1 MKRHTLT
8 QESLAIVKEKSSPT
22 VICILGMHRSGT
34 SCLAGSLQA
43 AGLFSGEVEDWNI
56 DNLKGNRENLEIMAL
71 NKAILKSENG
81 SWDNPPTEVK
91 WSQEHQDRRD
101 DIIASFASEYDVWM
115 FKEPRTLLTLPFW
128 QAGISNLHF
137 IGSFRN
143 PIKVAMS
150 LYQRS
155 LGSIP
160 LRKGIDIWLHYN
172 RILLEEWEKSPFP
185 LICFDLSREE
195 YLKQLESIVSY
206 LSKYKNLDIEE
217 AKKFYETTLVHQK
230 NLIATAEYSKDSSD
244 EQLLDT
250 AEKLYQELQKSA
262 GIGIGEISSQEF
274 SFIVPLAENTAA
286 VEKCIKTQPDNPH
299 LYFMLGNNQF
309 KEEDF
314 AAAIASYKKAI
325 ELDSEYFWVYKKLA
339 VTLTE
344 LGKLDEAIRIYQ
356 EFLNLQP
363 DNPEI
368 SCHLGNV
375 YRKQGN
381 LDKAINAYRKAI
393 NINSKYLGA
402 YINLANTL
410 IQHKQ
415 LEEAIQVCHQAIEL
429 KPEKSTSYRILG
441 NAQFKVQDYE
451 SAYISYHKAIELE
464 PETAT
469 NYRCLGNLQMRQGD
483 LEAAK
488 VNYEKAIELDPDHFW
503 HHKLLGDAFCKLQQ
517 FEEAVA
523 EYEKAIEL
531 DIKRPGLYVAL
542 GNAQNQLGD
551 RHIAIVSYRR
561 SLELNPKQF
570 HAYTALGNTLLQ
582 LGKTEEAITAYAEAI
597 KLDANRPGVYVAL
610 GNAQL
615 KCEQIDEAITKCRSS
630 AAIASYQKAIE
641 LNPQQ
646 PFGVYKNLGD
656 CLSKE
661 GKKEQAV
668 EAYTEALKLQPNNK
682 NLSQIIGEL
691 K

>member
-1 MKRHTLT
+1 MLAGAWLKRHTLT

-128 QAGISNLHF
+128 QAGINNLHF

-160 LRKGIDIWLHYN
+160 LRKGIDLWLHYN

-286 VEKCIKTQPDNPH
+286 VEECIKTQPENPH

-339 VTLTE
+339 VTLTNSE
-344 LGKLDEAIRIYQ
+344 KLQEAIGVYQ
-356 EFLNLQP
+356 ELLKLQP
-363 DNPEI
+363 ENPDI
-368 SCHLGNV
+368 YCHLGNI
-375 YRKQGN
+375 YRKQGDLETALN
-381 LDKAINAYRKAI
+381 VYRKAI
-393 NINSKYLGA
+393 NLNPKYLGS
-402 YINLANTL
+402 YINLANIL
-410 IQHKQ
+410 IQQKQ
-415 LEEAIQVCHQAIEL
+415 WEEAIKVCHQAIDL
-429 KPEKSTSYRILG
+429 KSDKSPFYRVLG
-441 NAQFKVQDYE
+441 NAQFKAQDYE
-451 SAYISYHKAIELE
+451 SAYISYQKSIDLE
-464 PETAT
+464 PETAA
-469 NYRCLGNLQMRQGD
+469 NYSCLGNLQMRQGD

-517 FEEAVA
+517 FEEAVT
-523 EYEKAIEL
+523 EYEKAI
-531 DIKRPGLYVAL
+531 
-542 GNAQNQLGD
+542 N
-551 RHIAIVSYRR
+551 
-561 SLELNPKQF
+561 LNP
-570 HAYTALGNTLLQ
+570 N
-582 LGKTEEAITAYAEAI
+582 
-597 KLDANRPGVYVAL
+597 NSGVYVAL
-610 GNAQL
+610 GNTQI
-615 KCEQIDEAITKCRSS
+615 KCGEMER
-630 AAIASYQKAIE
+630 AIAAYQKAID
-641 LNPQQ
+641 LNSKQ